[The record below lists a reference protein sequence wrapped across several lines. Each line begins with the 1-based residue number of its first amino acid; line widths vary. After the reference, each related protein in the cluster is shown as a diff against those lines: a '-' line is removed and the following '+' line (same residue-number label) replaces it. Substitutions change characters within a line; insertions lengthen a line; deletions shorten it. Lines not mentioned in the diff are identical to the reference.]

1 MTQTPTFDE
10 MAQYIAERLDE
21 SQVEAIH
28 TAVRHFYLCIRA
40 EEIKMDAEQIKKGAV
55 K

>member
-10 MAQYIAERLDE
+10 MSRYIAERMDE

-28 TAVRHFYLCIRA
+28 TAVKHFYLCIRA
-40 EEIKMDAEQIKKGAV
+40 EEIKMDADQIKKGAV

>member
-1 MTQTPTFDE
+1 MKTPTLDE

>member
-1 MTQTPTFDE
+1 MTQVPTLDE

-28 TAVRHFYLCIRA
+28 TAVKHFYLCIRA
-40 EEIKMDAEQIKKGAV
+40 EEIKKGAV